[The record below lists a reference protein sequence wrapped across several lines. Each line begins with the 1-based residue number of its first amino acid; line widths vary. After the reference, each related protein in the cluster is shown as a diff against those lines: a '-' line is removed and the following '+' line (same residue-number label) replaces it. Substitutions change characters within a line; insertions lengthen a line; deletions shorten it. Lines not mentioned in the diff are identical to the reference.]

1 MAISIPDT
9 RQYPLVAYA
18 SFALAD
24 TASGVGVAVFA
35 LPQNAV
41 VTGGQVIIDTAYDSG
56 TSDAIEVGDAGD
68 NNRYLTTTS
77 VAAAGRT
84 ALVPT
89 GYQVANANRN
99 IEIEV
104 TSAGTAATEGS
115 GRIQVEYIVE
125 GRSTENFE

>member
-1 MAISIPDT
+1 MTISVPDT
-9 RQYPLVAYA
+9 RQYPLVANA
-18 SFALAD
+18 AFVLAD
-24 TASGVGVAVFA
+24 TASGVGAVAFA

-68 NNRYLTTTS
+68 DNRYLTTTS

-99 IEIEV
+99 ILVEV
-104 TSAGTAATEGS
+104 TSVGTAATAGA
-115 GRIQVEYIVE
+115 GRIQVAYIVE
-125 GRSTENFE
+125 GRATENFE